1 MVEDARSG
9 GGCRGRGRALVSAGV
24 VVVALVMH
32 SAATLA
38 AEPQP
43 AVLVAQAFGAEPT
56 WDGPQYP
63 GADGKGHVFILRAHD
78 YEIYPVSRHGELG
91 EPEPWTMAP
100 LSAPPVVLDAA
111 MDRHGDW
118 VLFDAGQVRLI
129 RSGKEVPLPELR
141 WVARS
146 VTLSRGDPVAAVAPY
161 RMGHWKRNERFTP
174 PLLVVAGEGA
184 WSELVPS
191 ERGEEPPRE
200 KIGAVTVEDSVRVAA
215 GAHGDLWT
223 ANRYRYRLVHYTSAG
238 RERLTLEV
246 DGARVPQR
254 SQGAVAADRAAMDEE
269 VARLSEPERARVEV
283 NTARDV
289 IYDLVEGRD
298 GRIYL
303 LVGGSVGGR
312 LDLDRYD
319 PVRNVLERVATTI
332 ESRGVVSMAAGRDG
346 LYIVPFNGR
355 ETRWRIGWDAIE
367 AAGWAP
373 VKGVVI
379 NDLEAPAGEDE
390 AEP

>member
-1 MVEDARSG
+1 M
-9 GGCRGRGRALVSAGV
+9 SAGV

-141 WVARS
+141 WARARS
-146 VTLSRGDPVAAVAPY
+146 RSREVIRSPPWRRTGWVTGRGTNGSRRPCWSSPARAP
-161 RMGHWKRNERFTP
+161 
-174 PLLVVAGEGA
+174 GA
-184 WSELVPS
+184 SSFRASGARSRLA
-191 ERGEEPPRE
+191 RRL
-200 KIGAVTVEDSVRVAA
+200 GAVTVEDSVRVAA

-254 SQGAVAADRAAMDEE
+254 SQGAVAADRAAMGEE

-289 IYDLVEGRD
+289 IYDLVEAETA
-298 GRIYL
+298 
-303 LVGGSVGGR
+303 GSICWS
-312 LDLDRYD
+312 
-319 PVRNVLERVATTI
+319 EAA
-332 ESRGVVSMAAGRDG
+332 SAAGSISTATILCEMSSSG
-346 LYIVPFNGR
+346 
-355 ETRWRIGWDAIE
+355 
-367 AAGWAP
+367 
-373 VKGVVI
+373 
-379 NDLEAPAGEDE
+379 
-390 AEP
+390 